1 MGSDYPYGAG
11 YYPLLERREH
21 WSRDLAAM
29 RSCGMNVVRTAE
41 LFNTWDRIEAE
52 SGVYRFAFL
61 DDFFEECA
69 GLGMKI
75 ILGSGTASPPHWL
88 HARYPDIHIVDASG
102 QPYPINAAYS
112 WACIDHP
119 AYIEA
124 AERYLSTVVE
134 RYRGHAALYAYQIH
148 NEIGFPFMS
157 SESGAMRTFCYN
169 AHSIRAF
176 GRWIEGRYRTIE
188 MLNEAWT
195 WSATNTVYRSFDEVE
210 PPRIKPEGWSSVTR
224 WLDWRLFWMDRFVRF
239 VAWQNEIIKALDRDH
254 PTTTN
259 IFYMKSQDPFGSM
272 MGLDQFSMAEV
283 VDIISYDLYPGSGD
297 KLEARSEFSSLFL
310 DHARS
315 VSRPIGKPY
324 WLIELESGPI
334 NGWMLGPHRATG
346 GADILRNAFE
356 AVGHDA
362 KMIHYMGWKEWD
374 FQPLRWG
381 GIVDLD
387 GNPTD
392 RTESSAE
399 IGRFLSRHGD
409 FLLNAATGKGEVALL
424 CSKENQI
431 ILSGVSQEGFLLQA
445 IRGAYRI
452 YTEMGFTVDF
462 ITPELLRSGY
472 ADDYAVIHMP
482 ALFHL
487 DRATAAAAARYVRKG
502 GFLVGTAQGGVVG
515 ERGWYNRGLP
525 CGDLAETFGV
535 RVVGVES
542 GVTPSLTYRGRNY
555 TGHWHKENVSVTSVQ
570 GECEERGAAIVARF
584 FDDRPAAVRNLVGRG
599 AALYVAT
606 HFDAAYVEGAKDL
619 AFDLLRDLLAER
631 GIAPALTVEYANRC
645 EREVDIHRLIGDDR
659 EMLLCTHFVPRA
671 RRSGFFID
679 GKRAIRVNL
688 RRVAATTSIT
698 DMFTGEAIPFAHDD
712 GVIRF
717 EYTLQRDRVAAFMVR

>member
-1 MGSDYPYGAG
+1 MVNGYPYGAG

-21 WSRDLAAM
+21 WRRDLSAM

-41 LFNTWDRIEAE
+41 LFNTWDRIEPE
-52 SGVYRFAFL
+52 SGVYRFEFL
-61 DDFFEECA
+61 DEFFEECA
-69 GLGMKI
+69 EAEMGI
-75 ILGSGTASPPHWL
+75 ILGSGTASPPYWL
-88 HARYPDIHIVDASG
+88 HADHPDIHIVDATG
-102 QPYPINAAYS
+102 HPYPLNAAYS

-119 AYIEA
+119 AYIGA
-124 AERYLSTVVE
+124 AERYITAVVE
-134 RYRGHAALYAYQIH
+134 RYRGHKALYAYQIH

-157 SESGAMRTFCYN
+157 SESGSMRIFCYN

-176 GRWIEGRYRTIE
+176 RRWIEGRYRSIE
-188 MLNEAWT
+188 ELNEAWT

-210 PPRIKPEGWSSVTR
+210 PPRIRPEGWSSVTR

-239 VAWQNEIIKALDRDH
+239 VAWQNDIIKHLDRDH

-272 MGLDQFSMAEV
+272 MGLDQFAMAEV
-283 VDIISYDLYPGSGD
+283 VDVISYDLYPGSGD
-297 KLEARSEFSSLFL
+297 KLERRSEFSSLFL

-315 VSRPIGKPY
+315 VSRPLGKPY

-356 AVGHDA
+356 VIGHDA

-387 GNPTD
+387 GNPTE
-392 RTESSAE
+392 RTDSCAE
-399 IGRFLSRHGD
+399 VGRFLSEYGS
-409 FLLNAATGKGEVALL
+409 FLCNATTGKGEVALL

-431 ILSGVSQEGFLLQA
+431 ILSGVSQEEFLLRA
-445 IRGAYRI
+445 IRGAYRL

-482 ALFHL
+482 ALFHI
-487 DRATAAAAARYVRKG
+487 DRATAAAAARYVESG
-502 GFLVGTAQGGVVG
+502 GLLVGTAQGGVVG
-515 ERGWYNRGLP
+515 ERGWYNHGLP
-525 CGDLAETFGV
+525 CGALAATFGV
-535 RVVGVES
+535 RVTGVES
-542 GVTPSLTYRGRNY
+542 GAAPAVTYRDRNY
-555 TGHWHKENVSVTSVQ
+555 TGHWHREYISVASGQ
-570 GECEERGAAIVARF
+570 SGDKDRGARIVARF
-584 FDDRPAAVRNLVGRG
+584 FDDGPAAVRNLVGTG

-606 HFDAAYVEGAKDL
+606 HFDAAYVEGARDL
-619 AFDLLRDLLAER
+619 AFDLMRDLLAER
-631 GIAPALTVEYANRC
+631 RITAALTVEYANRC
-645 EREVDIHRLIGDDR
+645 EREVDVHRVRGGDG
-659 EMLLCTHFVPRA
+659 EMLLCTHFVQRD
-671 RRSGFFID
+671 RRSEFFVN
-679 GKRAIRVNL
+679 GKKPIRVSL
-688 RRVAATTSIT
+688 RRTAETTTIT
-698 DMFTGEAIPFAHDD
+698 EVLTGETIPFTTD
-712 GVIRF
+712 GEVVRF
-717 EYTLQRDRVAAFMVR
+717 EYVLRRDRVAALMVR